1 MLRETNDDEFKW
13 HPMLADSP
21 SETDDELQSKSKG
34 NLQTL
39 RDFWKIIK
47 RIDLVALLIFYLRC
61 VKIVEMQ

>member
-34 NLQTL
+34 NLQTIK
-39 RDFWKIIK
+39 DFWKKIK
-47 RIDLVALLIFYLRC
+47 QVDSS
-61 VKIVEMQ
+61 

>member
-1 MLRETNDDEFKW
+1 MVKSDLEMLRETNDDEFKW

-47 RIDLVALLIFYLRC
+47 RIDLS
-61 VKIVEMQ
+61 

>member
-47 RIDLVALLIFYLRC
+47 RIDLS
-61 VKIVEMQ
+61 

>member
-34 NLQTL
+34 NLQTIKDL
-39 RDFWKIIK
+39 WKKII
-47 RIDLVALLIFYLRC
+47 RIDSS
-61 VKIVEMQ
+61 